1 MEDPKLTHF
10 LFSFFLPNQLERFR
24 MVVWIR
30 LIYPVNLS
38 KPLLTHSLNHFLVLL
53 DKKWNEHHYS
63 GVNFMLVMFCVMYVM
78 FYVMCYVLCVMFYVL
93 CFVLFCS
100 VLGFLNIQPNLQC
113 ELVLQLVFPQTSEKS
128 HLDPKCFI
136 FGANSFLVVVLVWIP
151 GRAWEL
157 LGWRLNSN
165 KALNYQNI
173 LSLPAAL
180 IIWISLIY
188 LLVI

>member
-1 MEDPKLTHF
+1 
-10 LFSFFLPNQLERFR
+10 
-24 MVVWIR
+24 
-30 LIYPVNLS
+30 
-38 KPLLTHSLNHFLVLL
+38 
-53 DKKWNEHHYS
+53 
-63 GVNFMLVMFCVMYVM
+63 MLC
-78 FYVMCYVLCVMFYVL
+78 VMCYVMLCCVVFVVCCCCVVLCVVL
-93 CFVLFCS
+93 CCVCCVVCCVVCCCVVLCCCVCFVLLCS
-100 VLGFLNIQPNLQC
+100 GFLNIQPNLQC